1 MGAISMA
8 VSATLYGL
16 LLANLLLAPLARAV
30 ERAAAAEERERQKI
44 VDWLAKQVETAL
56 PRRKPVAVREALSA

>member
-30 ERAAAAEERERQKI
+30 ERAAAQEESERQKI
-44 VDWLAKQVETAL
+44 VDWLADQVASAM
-56 PRRKPVAVREALSA
+56 PRRKPELVHEALSA